1 MESPL
6 GGWKAS
12 GLGVRHGIESLRQW
26 TRTEAITVGRPL
38 LAPLERLVAR
48 KLAFPYDARFLG
60 LIRRASRLLYR
71 RGIREKLRRPRRFT
85 AS

>member
-1 MESPL
+1 M
-6 GGWKAS
+6 
-12 GLGVRHGIESLRQW
+12 
-26 TRTEAITVGRPL
+26 

-71 RGIREKLRRPRRFT
+71 RGIREKLRRPRKLT